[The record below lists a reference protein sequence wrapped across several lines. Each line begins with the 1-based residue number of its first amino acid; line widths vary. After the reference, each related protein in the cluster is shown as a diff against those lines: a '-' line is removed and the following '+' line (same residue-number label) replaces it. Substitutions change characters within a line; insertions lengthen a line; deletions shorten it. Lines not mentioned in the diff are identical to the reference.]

1 MISKGY
7 TSECLVV
14 GGCYCAS
21 FNLTMAI
28 VLLCLGCLGAVVK
41 FGHNLSMQSKK
52 EKLYEAAGKFI
63 TKIVDRPMP
72 TVDFSAFTTSDEVH

>member
-1 MISKGY
+1 M
-7 TSECLVV
+7 
-14 GGCYCAS
+14 
-21 FNLTMAI
+21 
-28 VLLCLGCLGAVVK
+28 VK